1 MHKPR
6 GEAVIQNKLVWY
18 QIEMMNINSH
28 ILRIAAYFQRHPD
41 LSFFLKYTG
50 LFTLLL
56 LSIASLAL
64 NRIIATESNPFF
76 YANF

>member
-1 MHKPR
+1 MKIDEIITR
-6 GEAVIQNKLVWY
+6 Y
-18 QIEMMNINSH
+18 QVK
-28 ILRIAAYFQRHPD
+28 HPD
-41 LSFFLKYTG
+41 WFFFLKYTV

-56 LSIASLAL
+56 LSIASMAL

>member
-1 MHKPR
+1 M
-6 GEAVIQNKLVWY
+6 KLVGM
-18 QIEMMNINSH
+18 ITKFKMK
-28 ILRIAAYFQRHPD
+28 HPD
-41 LSFFLKYTG
+41 WFFFLKYTA

-56 LSIASLAL
+56 LSIASMAL